1 MNIWTR
7 LLLAIGIG
15 AVVGV
20 GCVLIGRMFDID
32 GGVMGGVA
40 GGLAAGITVALLRP
54 KAKR

>member
-54 KAKR
+54 KAKS

>member
-15 AVVGV
+15 ALVGV

-32 GGVMGGVA
+32 GSLMGGVA
-40 GGLAAGITVALLRP
+40 GALGAGITVATLRP
-54 KAKR
+54 KPKS

>member
-32 GGVMGGVA
+32 GGVMGGDA